1 MHIYAWSAIC
11 WSTHKCN
18 MLINACPLHIYLYLY
33 RSSLIMKWFNKTRID
48 LSHIMYNWLCKFWMP
63 FWYARGRNKLA
74 FILIKVKTRPFFPNE
89 KRIIICESSWRKL
102 NVLFPKHVR
111 FSLYRFVPV
120 CRVHTSPYNT
130 VYIAY
135 DLKYWDQ
142 SAFMCKINHIL
153 LKQYEFTIL
162 CSINSI
168 FCDAWFY
175 QFYLQFKVLTVSMYL
190 RIC

>member
-1 MHIYAWSAIC
+1 MSHHEENWTCFSQ
-11 WSTHKCN
+11 N
-18 MLINACPLHIYLYLY
+18 MWDFH
-33 RSSLIMKWFNKTRID
+33 
-48 LSHIMYNWLCKFWMP
+48 
-63 FWYARGRNKLA
+63 
-74 FILIKVKTRPFFPNE
+74 
-89 KRIIICESSWRKL
+89 
-102 NVLFPKHVR
+102 
-111 FSLYRFVPV
+111 YRFVPV
-120 CRVHTSPYNT
+120 FRVHTSPYNT

-168 FCDAWFY
+168 FCDAWLY

-190 RIC
+190 RICYDPSDYDMIFDRKKDFSTLNNVIHPWIKLFCIKTITKLYSCHLYDFV